1 MKLKKLTAC
10 VLAGAMALS
19 VAFTGCGGSTINAN
33 AVGATLN
40 GEDISLGLM
49 NFMARYQQ
57 AISDASYLMYF
68 GTEMWSTEMSE
79 GVTMEDST
87 KESVVNSIHTAYLL
101 EEHMK
106 DYGVEVTAEE
116 TAAIEAAAKEF
127 MTENSKK
134 GIEQLGATEEYV
146 KEMLRLY
153 TIEQKMYSA
162 IFAAS
167 KATVTDEEAAQRTF
181 SYVKVSSTS
190 TTDENG
196 NSVEYTEEEKT
207 ELAAVVAEFAT
218 TAAEAENFEEAAE
231 TAGYT
236 VSTYSY
242 GADESSMDEKVIAAA
257 DALKEGEVSE
267 LITTDKDYYIIRLD
281 SEHDEAK
288 TAEKKASLLTEKKTE
303 EYNKICEEYRKE
315 SEFKLNEENWATV
328 KFDRLFRIATEET
341 TENK

>member
-1 MKLKKLTAC
+1 MRFKKLTAC

-19 VAFTGCGGSTINAN
+19 VALTGCGGSTVDAN

-68 GTEMWSTEMSE
+68 GTEMWSQEISE

-87 KESVVNSIHTAYLL
+87 KESVVTSIQTAYLL
-101 EEHMK
+101 EDHMA
-106 DYGVEVTAEE
+106 DYGVEITAEE
-116 TAAIEAAAKEF
+116 TAAMEAAAKQF
-127 MTENSKK
+127 MTDNSKK
-134 GIEQLGATEEYV
+134 AITQLGATEEYV

-153 TIEQKMYSA
+153 TIEQKVYTA
-162 IFAAS
+162 ILAAS

-190 TTDENG
+190 TTDANG
-196 NSVEYTEEEKT
+196 NSVEYTEEEKA
-207 ELAAVVAEFAT
+207 ELATKMADFAT
-218 TAAEAENFEEAAE
+218 EAAKDFE
-231 TAGYT
+231 GAAKTAGYT

-242 GADESSMDEKVIAAA
+242 GANESSMDEKIIAAA

-267 LITTDKDYYIIRLD
+267 LITTDSDYYIIRLD
-281 SEHDEAK
+281 SEYDKEK
-288 TAEKKASLLTEKKTE
+288 TAEKKESLLAEKKEE
-303 EYNKICEEYRKE
+303 EYNTICAGYREE
-315 SEFKLNEENWATV
+315 SEFAVNEANWATV
-328 KFDRLFRIATEET
+328 KFDRLFSVATTTEET
-341 TENK
+341 EE